1 MQTQREDYSIDQ
13 RVVFPDRNE
22 VDYDRSLRESK
33 IMVTDYSGI
42 QFDFAYMR
50 KPVIYFH
57 HKDLPNHLENSEFF
71 QYERDGFGEICRDVG
86 ALKQEIFKT
95 IRNEG
100 KMAPKYVERVRRFFI
115 YDDFDHCR
123 RIYEEIV
130 KM

>member
-1 MQTQREDYSIDQ
+1 MHFLLSNKL
-13 RVVFPDRNE
+13 VPSRNPG
-22 VDYDRSLRESK
+22 K
-33 IMVTDYSGI
+33 
-42 QFDFAYMR
+42 
-50 KPVIYFH
+50 
-57 HKDLPNHLENSEFF
+57 
-71 QYERDGFGEICRDVG
+71 RDVG

-100 KMAPKYVERVRRFFI
+100 KMAPEYVERVRRFFI